1 LSFIQHFHAHKT
13 FSFSDTNNPHCAPCH
28 SSSCLPTISII
39 CSSLPN
45 IPTEAEVKTDGIN
58 IAEMNVKLLQKVE
71 ELTLYVIGQQKQI
84 DELKKANK

>member
-1 LSFIQHFHAHKT
+1 
-13 FSFSDTNNPHCAPCH
+13 
-28 SSSCLPTISII
+28 
-39 CSSLPN
+39 LPN